1 MAKKKQG
8 LTAAELETLRT
19 LLAKAAPEPQEKPA
33 APRIEVPRVKGG
45 RKIKNTKRAFWTD
58 GENAYLRRKRA
69 NPAIIERTDSKV
81 KTGEYTHVRT
91 SDDVQVYEIA
101 EWSKLKRKALNL
113 TEMSM
118 KTIERHIVKAACAED
133 WKLYYDAV
141 SEYAHRHK
149 DTDLPQGTSQLMYQQ
164 SMAYLEHRIMR
175 RGGPTPMRIQAE
187 LSGIRQART
196 KSRLYLPQSRH

>member
-1 MAKKKQG
+1 MSK
-8 LTAAELETLRT
+8 LTAKELETLRA
-19 LLAKAAPEPQEKPA
+19 LLAKAEPKRKEKAA
-33 APRIEVPRVKGG
+33 APRIEVPKVKAG
-45 RKIKNTKRAFWTD
+45 RKIRNTTRAFWTD

-69 NPAIIERTDSKV
+69 NPAIIERTDAKV
-81 KTGEYTHVRT
+81 KTGEYKHART
-91 SDDVQVYEIA
+91 SDDVEIYEIA

-118 KTIERHIVKAACAED
+118 KSIEKHIVKAACAED

-141 SEYAHRHK
+141 SEYAYRHK
-149 DTDLPQGTSQLMYQQ
+149 SGDLPEGTSQLMYTQ

-187 LSGIRQART
+187 LQGIRTQRTGTRLFVPSRAR
-196 KSRLYLPQSRH
+196 H